1 LPRGL
6 PPCRFTLD
14 CTEGLAT
21 LPHFV
26 PRVLLTAAIR
36 PARVPRGN
44 CRVSCSGQSRRGQF
58 QIGKSSQHSR
68 RVGGRVLALPPLA
81 TNHSLLTTS
90 SSNRHIPELEFGL
103 TPSIVSNLKFSNR
116 HTFAVYQPLR
126 PQRLKP
132 RVPRPFT
139 ARLKACPDANPKSRV
154 AGRRRYQHRISNRNI
169 PKLEFSLAPS
179 NINHLNFSNRNTL
192 AIMRSVGAS
201 RPSAYHFL
209 PAPAP
214 CPKIKWNPL
223 RAVLSPSLE
232 EPRP

>member
-1 LPRGL
+1 MPRGL

-116 HTFAVYQPLR
+116 HTLARRSFATCHSPLATAFSNR
-126 PQRLKP
+126 Y
-132 RVPRPFT
+132 T
-139 ARLKACPDANPKSRV
+139 ARVECPLTHSKQTSLV
-154 AGRRRYQHRISNRNI
+154 LSNRYKFV
-169 PKLEFSLAPS
+169 PPGGVTSWLPH
-179 NINHLNFSNRNTL
+179 HLGLRHSNRNT
-192 AIMRSVGAS
+192 SETGFPVTHS
-201 RPSAYHFL
+201 
-209 PAPAP
+209 
-214 CPKIKWNPL
+214 KQTTV
-223 RAVLSPSLE
+223 VLSNRNKKTP
-232 EPRP
+232 PGGVTKC